1 MHTFLINVKS
11 NKNRVLRSLFYKRRN
26 PDICPHTLKIDRMF
40 SYGNILIILW
50 SYPEKKNYINH
61 TFLEEYIPAMREK
74 VSQEV
79 NIYFSVMKHLTFFF
93 FLFLLLKIKLSAI
106 WLNDLSTNF
115 TKENPSLV
123 ITRPTLRKYKQE
135 SKFYV
140 SGISF

>member
-1 MHTFLINVKS
+1 M
-11 NKNRVLRSLFYKRRN
+11 FYKRRN

-40 SYGNILIILW
+40 SYGNILIILR

>member
-40 SYGNILIILW
+40 SYSNILIILR

-93 FLFLLLKIKLSAI
+93 PFLAIKHKTVCHMVNKLHKRKPIFS
-106 WLNDLSTNF
+106 NYKTN
-115 TKENPSLV
+115 T
-123 ITRPTLRKYKQE
+123 
-135 SKFYV
+135 
-140 SGISF
+140 